1 MKLFN
6 NEDKCLDL
14 RNQIIFI
21 WKSVLNNIENMNN
34 MDELFITN
42 AKEYVVNPDSMEKLN
57 SMINRL
63 PAIQDKFFN
72 LLDLGNANNIEEHYE
87 FMSKYSS
94 SILQQIDKTIEWIQN
109 RNTTQ
114 RIEITRNSLIILLRL
129 KTVIEEFM
137 NEFEL
142 R

>member
-42 AKEYVVNPDSMEKLN
+42 AKEYVVNPDSIEKLN

-114 RIEITRNSLIILLRL
+114 RVEITRNSLIILLRL

>member
-109 RNTTQ
+109 RNTIQ

>member
-57 SMINRL
+57 NMINRL

>member
-42 AKEYVVNPDSMEKLN
+42 AKEYVVNSDSMEKLN